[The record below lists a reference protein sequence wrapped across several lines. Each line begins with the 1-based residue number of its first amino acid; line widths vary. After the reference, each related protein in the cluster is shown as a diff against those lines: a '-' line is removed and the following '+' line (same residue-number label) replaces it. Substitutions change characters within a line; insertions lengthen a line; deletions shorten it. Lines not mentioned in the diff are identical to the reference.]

1 MEITIRSTNHNKH
14 DQQQNGVEAIQT
26 RRIYIYIYAHTLWL
40 FIVAIWKKAYLY
52 MIYDD
57 LPIKKCDFP

>member
-1 MEITIRSTNHNKH
+1 MEITIRLTNHNKH
-14 DQQQNGVEAIQT
+14 DQQQNGVENHPDQEN
-26 RRIYIYIYAHTLWL
+26 IYIHTLWL
-40 FIVAIWKKAYLY
+40 FIVAIWKTAYLY